1 MSPGALDATVMSSM
15 LARSSNSS
23 SSREQQQQS
32 SSCACES
39 PPHTMQQQQQHR
51 QPMDSCGGA
60 VAPGH
65 LRIVTSGDDA
75 AADGGAE
82 CTSSPPPTPLAPAL
96 AELIAMS
103 LQQGTPRRL
112 SVSGSGPVALAAC
125 PGSIEDSRKRCGDA
139 DQHPTKR
146 RVSAPGGLLVGQ
158 LDCSELSGQNDQQVR
173 GRGLGVGV
181 GGGGAYIFYLSRRRC
196 ASPRHAPPPHSLTPP
211 ALPQQLHASNNAPTP
226 RRPGMLRPLRLSFST
241 LEAPAAP
248 LTDPHRAAV
257 FSTTPA
263 AAAAFL
269 RLPPRSSTTTSPAEW
284 IDRVE
289 AQLSTRGR
297 ARSRS
302 GAGDCFGGGGGGA
315 DAAAAVEE
323 LVPPAFVLLGR
334 MGGGSPR

>member
-1 MSPGALDATVMSSM
+1 MSSM

-51 QPMDSCGGA
+51 QPKDSCGGA

-146 RVSAPGGLLVGQ
+146 RVSAPAGLLVGQ
-158 LDCSELSGQNDQQVR
+158 LDCSELSGQND
-173 GRGLGVGV
+173 
-181 GGGGAYIFYLSRRRC
+181 
-196 ASPRHAPPPHSLTPP
+196 
-211 ALPQQLHASNNAPTP
+211 QQLHASNNAPTP

-248 LTDPHRAAV
+248 LTDPHRAAA

-263 AAAAFL
+263 AAAASL
-269 RLPPRSSTTTSPAEW
+269 RLPPRSSSTTSPAEW

-289 AQLSTRGR
+289 AQLSTQGRG
-297 ARSRS
+297 RSRS

-315 DAAAAVEE
+315 GAAATAEE